1 MKRFLLILAA
11 IFLIGG
17 IIYFS
22 QSHNSKENST
32 SPRKLSS
39 DTRIYKSDDKGDFK
53 IYKEKNYQDGYYLL
67 KKRLFSKSKSDEFD
81 LCLIFDIKNQKIVR
95 LKDVSLETEGEGFQ
109 GTVNVNI
116 ESDGKSLVY
125 DILGDLNEG
134 PLERRNLDIKDM
146 GRMIDASFSSLSE
159 SKFLDHVE
167 EVGAIFLPWMF

>member
-1 MKRFLLILAA
+1 MKKVLIVFIS

-17 IIYFS
+17 LIYFS
-22 QSHNSKENST
+22 QSHKSKESST

-67 KKRLFSKSKSDEFD
+67 KKRIFSESKSNEFD
-81 LCLIFDIKNQKIVR
+81 LCLIFDIENQKIVR

-109 GTVNVNI
+109 GTVNVKI

-125 DILGDLNEG
+125 DILGNLNEG
-134 PLERRNLDIKDM
+134 PLERPTLDIKDNV
-146 GRMIDASFSSLSE
+146 RMIDASFSSLSE

>member
-22 QSHNSKENST
+22 QDHNLKDNSS

-67 KKRLFSKSKSDEFD
+67 KKRMFSKSKSNEFD
-81 LCLIFDIKNQKIVR
+81 LCLIFD
-95 LKDVSLETEGEGFQ
+95 LEF
-109 GTVNVNI
+109 I
-116 ESDGKSLVY
+116 
-125 DILGDLNEG
+125 I
-134 PLERRNLDIKDM
+134 
-146 GRMIDASFSSLSE
+146 
-159 SKFLDHVE
+159 
-167 EVGAIFLPWMF
+167 

>member
-22 QSHNSKENST
+22 QDHNLKDNSS

-67 KKRLFSKSKSDEFD
+67 KKRMFSKSKSNEFD
-81 LCLIFDIKNQKIVR
+81 LCLIFDIENQKIGP
-95 LKDVSLETEGEGFQ
+95 LKNVSIETEGEGFQ
-109 GTVNVNI
+109 GTVHVEIVSN
-116 ESDGKSLVY
+116 GKSVIY

-134 PLERRNLDIKDM
+134 PLERPTLDIEDM
-146 GRMIDASFSSLSE
+146 GNMINASFSSLSE
-159 SKFLDHVE
+159 SKFLDHVDE
-167 EVGAIFLPWMF
+167 SGSIFLP